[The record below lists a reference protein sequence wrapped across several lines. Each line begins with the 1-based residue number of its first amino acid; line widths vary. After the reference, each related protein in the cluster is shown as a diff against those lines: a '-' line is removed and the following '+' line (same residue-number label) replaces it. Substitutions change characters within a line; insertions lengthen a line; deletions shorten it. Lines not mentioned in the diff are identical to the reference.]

1 MRRWQP
7 GSGGQLGGEGNSLAE
22 AQFWRLWQRAGER
35 GGSATAAAAAAAT
48 WHWQCQ
54 RGVC

>member
-1 MRRWQP
+1 VRRWQP